1 MQFVRNIRGEK
12 ELSARAYP
20 LSIPA
25 RRVLVAIE
33 GQCGI
38 STLARKVR
46 LGELERNLQEL
57 IRWNL
62 IDVIEIGTVS
72 RFDDAGIPVDAPL
85 LEVLPERELAAAKRL
100 AIRYLFEHLP
110 TASHGLAFRIEAA
123 DSQEILLIALGQAQ
137 RDLFD
142 ALGREAAAHFYET
155 IVAPI
160 FFPE

>member
-12 ELSARAYP
+12 ELAARAYP

-25 RRVLVAIE
+25 RRVLAAID

-62 IDVIEIGTVS
+62 IDVVETGTVS
-72 RFDDAGIPVDAPL
+72 RFDETGAPSDAPL
-85 LEVLPERELAAAKRL
+85 LETLPERDLAAAKRL

-110 TASHGLAFRIEAA
+110 TASHALAFRIEAA
-123 DSQEILLIALGQAQ
+123 DSQEILLITLGQAQ

-142 ALGREAAAHFYET
+142 ARGREAAAAFYET

>member
-12 ELSARAYP
+12 ELTARAYP

-62 IDVIEIGTVS
+62 IDVIETGRGS
-72 RFDDAGIPVDAPL
+72 RFEDGAVPPDAPL
-85 LEVLPERELAAAKRL
+85 LESVPEHELATAKRL
-100 AIRYLFEHLP
+100 AIRFLFEYLP
-110 TASHGLAFRIEAA
+110 AASHAHTFRIEAA
-123 DSQEILLIALGQAQ
+123 DSQEILLITLGQAQ
-137 RDLFD
+137 RELFD
-142 ALGREAAAHFYET
+142 AHGREAASKFYET